1 MRVSNRPSAS
11 AEGLPPLARNV
22 AAGLVALAALCSLI
36 AFAGWMFDVPA
47 LRGFGFDDFPIWPL
61 TAIGYFCLACGFLAS
76 IFERDRLASAFW
88 LVPLLIALASILQN
102 AAAMDFGTDRLFF
115 WNLVSVY
122 EAPHPGRPGPSPT
135 TIFILLATAGYGVR
149 VRKWLSGDAS
159 GLIAAIALA
168 LTAATAMLVLFSSPA
183 NTTVRI
189 FSVSL
194 PAAIATLLLVIA
206 FLILHSR
213 LLWVRSLTMRSGD
226 WRIIR
231 VLVPI
236 AVILP
241 VVPSILESLIGRY
254 GLLPPLASEALVAL
268 CNILIVALVAYWAV
282 IRVARGQAAMLELSQ
297 ALDQTTV
304 VLTTPEG
311 RITHWSAGC
320 ERLYGWSSDEALG
333 QNKYLLLHSQCR
345 LDSAT
350 RGNREDGY
358 ELVET
363 CRDGREISV
372 LERMHQ
378 VESPGAPSVLLLKV
392 TDITQRVAAV
402 EALKVSEERLALAT
416 SAHEL
421 GVFEW
426 DVPSGRLAWSPGT
439 EQRLGLL
446 PGTLSDFENWRTRV
460 EPEDVQDILETL
472 ARTVRDRADKF
483 SFRYRFLE
491 PQGGVR
497 AVEGSSRAFYDAGG
511 NLVRAVGVIL
521 DVTQREERESALRRR
536 EAQLRSVL
544 ETVPDAMVVL
554 DEHGTIMQ
562 FSAAAEELWGYRA
575 ADVLGRSAQ
584 MLVPADR
591 RAVHMAALNRY
602 VKTGEGIVGEVLNGI
617 AEAADGRRFPIEL
630 RTGVASSD
638 GQTLLTVFVRNL
650 SKQLATEERLS
661 ELSAEIAHVSRQSAM
676 SELAADLAH
685 ELNQPLSA
693 TSNFLA
699 AARMLIEKGESSERI
714 VELLRMGSEQTQ
726 RAGEI
731 IRRMRAFMARGEVEM
746 RTESVERTVRDA
758 VDLVLVGTGQFHIRV
773 SYELDASAPFIFADR
788 IQVQQVLVNLL
799 RNSMEALRTSGPQDR
814 NITISS
820 RKLNDQMVEILVS
833 DSGPGIPSHVL
844 EQLFSRFTSTK
855 GSGGGMGIGL
865 SISKRII
872 EAHGGT
878 LSAENRPEGGASFR
892 FTLPAV
898 EEGVE

>member
-1 MRVSNRPSAS
+1 
-11 AEGLPPLARNV
+11 
-22 AAGLVALAALCSLI
+22 
-36 AFAGWMFDVPA
+36 MFDVPA

-76 IFERDRLASAFW
+76 IFDRDRLASAFW

-102 AAAMDFGTDRLFF
+102 ALAMDFGTDRLFF
-115 WNLVSVY
+115 WNLVSTY

-135 TIFILLATAGYGVR
+135 TIFLLLATAGYGVR

-159 GLIAAIALA
+159 SLIAAITLA
-168 LTAATAMLVLFSSPA
+168 LTAATAMLVLFSSPT
-183 NTTVRI
+183 NTAVQI

-194 PAAIATLLLVIA
+194 PAAIATLLLAIA

-213 LLWVRSLTMRSGD
+213 LLWIRSLTMRSGD

-231 VLVPI
+231 ILVPV
-236 AVILP
+236 AVIVP
-241 VVPSILESLIGRY
+241 VVPSILELVIGRY

-282 IRVARGQAAMLELSQ
+282 IRVAHGQAAMGELSQ
-297 ALDQTTV
+297 ALDYTTV

-320 ERLYGWSSDEALG
+320 EQLYGWSSGEVLG
-333 QNKYLLLHSQCR
+333 QNKYLLLRSQCR

-350 RGNREDGY
+350 RGNREDEY
-358 ELVET
+358 ELVEI

-372 LERMHQ
+372 LERTHQ
-378 VESPGAPSVLLLKV
+378 VESPGGPSVVLLKV
-392 TDITQRVAAV
+392 TDITQRVAAT

-426 DVPSGRLAWSPGT
+426 DVPSGRLEWSPGT

-446 PGTLSDFENWRTRV
+446 PGILSDFENWRTRV

-491 PQGGVR
+491 AQSGVR
-497 AVEGSSRAFYDAGG
+497 AVEGSSRAFYDAAG

-562 FSAAAEELWGYRA
+562 FSTAAEELWGYRA

-591 RAVHMAALNRY
+591 RTAHMAALNRY
-602 VKTGEGIVGEVLNGI
+602 VKTGEGIIGEVLSSI

-630 RTGVASSD
+630 RTGVARSD

-699 AARMLIEKGESSERI
+699 AARMLIEKGESGERI
-714 VELLRMGSEQTQ
+714 LELLRMGSEQTQ

-773 SYELDASAPFIFADR
+773 SYELDAEAPFIFADR

-892 FTLPAV
+892 FTLPAI
-898 EEGVE
+898 EEGVG